1 MPPPSR
7 TGPGVPGSGR
17 VGRNAVPV
25 AARTASGQV
34 AYQGWKTG
42 AQRTV
47 AARARPAPGRAP
59 PARARHQSTTRI
71 TASSATPIT
80 RVTGT
85 ASTPVRN
92 STVRPTAVDGEP
104 QVTLSP
110 LRDRPATQPK
120 PRPDNTDNTTVA
132 SAAPPPIAA
141 IGRHSARSGVR
152 GARSGACGA
161 TAARTANGSTTTA
174 VALTATARP
183 STTPPATS
191 QAGVRREATRASP
204 ATIR

>member
-85 ASTPVRN
+85 ASAPVRN
-92 STVRPTAVDGEP
+92 STVRPTAVDGES

-110 LRDRPATQPK
+110 LRSRPATQPK
-120 PRPDNTDNTTVA
+120 PRPDSTDNTTVA
-132 SAAPPPIAA
+132 SAAPPPISAA
-141 IGRHSARSGVR
+141 GRQ
-152 GARSGACGA
+152 
-161 TAARTANGSTTTA
+161 ST
-174 VALTATARP
+174 P
-183 STTPPATS
+183 SD
-191 QAGVRREATRASP
+191 TRAADGPGSGGD
-204 ATIR
+204 ARGV